1 MQLHILAFI
10 FLIVYVRSRRLAAYT
25 ALFFIVGAMVLIVL
39 FVALG
44 WSSIPLV
51 HVVVHTQFP

>member
-1 MQLHILAFI
+1 MQLHLLAFLY
-10 FLIVYVRSRRLAAYT
+10 LIVYTRSRRLAAYT
-25 ALFFIVGAMVLIVL
+25 ALFFLLAAMGLIVL
-39 FVALG
+39 FVGLG